1 MIIFQIFVLKGF
13 IKHVHGDCEAWRTEA
28 VFAPDPRSFPGK
40 AISAKESRDVP
51 GPDNNKANKAS
62 DHADNSR
69 QKEAVAVALK
79 YIQEHD
85 TSPRV
90 VAGGRGSI
98 AEQILQIAFANGV
111 KVREDA
117 DLAELLSA
125 IDVESEIPLE
135 AFAAVAEILAYVYR
149 ANNTLHL
156 YTGTPGPDERPQT
169 DPQTP

>member
-1 MIIFQIFVLKGF
+1 M
-13 IKHVHGDCEAWRTEA
+13 
-28 VFAPDPRSFPGK
+28 
-40 AISAKESRDVP
+40 P
-51 GPDNNKANKAS
+51 GPDNNKKTNKAS
-62 DHADNSR
+62 GEARS
-69 QKEAVAVALK
+69 KEAVAVALK

-156 YTGTPGPDERPQT
+156 YTKTPGPDERPPT
-169 DPQTP
+169 DPITP

>member
-1 MIIFQIFVLKGF
+1 M
-13 IKHVHGDCEAWRTEA
+13 
-28 VFAPDPRSFPGK
+28 PDPDNDQK
-40 AISAKESRDVP
+40 ARRETRQETRQEA
-51 GPDNNKANKAS
+51 GQKAS
-62 DHADNSR
+62 
-69 QKEAVAVALK
+69 KEAVAVALK

-85 TSPRV
+85 TAPRV

-125 IDVESEIPLE
+125 IDLESEIPLE

-156 YTGTPGPDERPQT
+156 YTGTQ
-169 DPQTP
+169 DPNEAAGSENPAP